1 MSKTYGCPNCRS
13 SAPRSSSIG
22 APRSSSI
29 GAPRSS
35 SIGASSSSI
44 GAPRSSAI
52 DAPKKS
58 ESPQVLY
65 EDPYNLEVVC
75 KKGQTYIAYPLKVV
89 SGRSTLSWE
98 DDDGNEHLTSVPVSM
113 MAVKRRPASRLVGKQ
128 SAPEDRWVLACS
140 RINGS
145 LQRKI
150 SARTY
155 IHRNENSQIWLI
167 SNSTHAHLL

>member
-13 SAPRSSSIG
+13 S

-52 DAPKKS
+52 DAPRSSAIDAPKKSEPKKS
-58 ESPQVLY
+58 ESLQVLY

-75 KKGQTYIAYPLKVV
+75 KKGQTSIAYPLKVV
-89 SGRSTLSWE
+89 SGRSTLSWQ

-113 MAVKRRPASRLVGKQ
+113 MADKRRPASRLVGKQ

-150 SARTY
+150 SART
-155 IHRNENSQIWLI
+155 
-167 SNSTHAHLL
+167 